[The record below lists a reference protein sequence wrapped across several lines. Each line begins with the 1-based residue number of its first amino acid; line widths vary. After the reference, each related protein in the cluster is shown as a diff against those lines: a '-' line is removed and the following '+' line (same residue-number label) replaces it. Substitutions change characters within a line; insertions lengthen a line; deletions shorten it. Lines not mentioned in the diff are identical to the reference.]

1 MRRNQ
6 RLTIAAA
13 LALACAHASLA
24 QPTAPPSSPPAPA
37 KPDENAEK
45 KPPAPPAPLARSLDD
60 LLGIPRPKPAEQS
73 EKPADAPPPP
83 DAAGQAQRDL
93 ERALRGESLGDM
105 FQEAIKLMRDT
116 ASRIDTRQ
124 DIGATTQRMQE
135 EILARLDAVIAK
147 AEQQSNQNQQQQQ
160 QSGQSREQQRQ
171 PGQQQRQQG
180 AEANQPQQGEST
192 DATSAASRQ
201 DAQQSRGWIESAQ
214 PTWGRLPVRLRD
226 ALLQGAGD
234 TFSSMYERMTEEYYR
249 RLAEERPTP

>member
-1 MRRNQ
+1 MRRNP
-6 RLTIAAA
+6 LSIIVAAA
-13 LALACAHASLA
+13 LALAGAHASLA
-24 QPTAPPSSPPAPA
+24 QSSPVPAPTPPA
-37 KPDENAEK
+37 KPAETRPAEARPST
-45 KPPAPPAPLARSLDD
+45 PPARSLDD
-60 LLGIPRPKPAEQS
+60 LLGIPRPKPGEQS
-73 EKPADAPPPP
+73 DKPADAAPPP

-105 FQEAIKLMRDT
+105 FQEAITLMRDT
-116 ASRIDTRQ
+116 ASRIDARQ

-171 PGQQQRQQG
+171 PGQQQRQPG
-180 AEANQPQQGEST
+180 SEADQPQQGESV
-192 DATSAASRQ
+192 DATGASSRQ